1 MESSLVRNSI
11 RLPPVAGVKRSQ
23 PAALL
28 PPFEENSQHCPFSS
42 SPTLPRPSKRLARIS
57 PSEQDAGLHQYL
69 ITPVPTSSTGIIPSS
84 PQLPPLRP
92 NLQRTQS
99 TISERAPLSHVP
111 TVTLARNGDPIL
123 MGRSGKSSH
132 YRLSA
137 NPLISRVHL
146 RASYIPAIPLSQKHK
161 VEILCVGHN
170 GVKVHCQGTTWE
182 LTQGDSFTSETEHAD
197 IMLDVH
203 TSRVLISW
211 PQGREDGSGL
221 EELNTTYDDESPSR
235 VAACRRGV
243 FNSSPPPRLQRL
255 LSPVSPISGFPS
267 SSTFIASEATN
278 HNLVKVYEDGSSSH
292 ESDGGAEDTKALQST
307 QQASQEVQASSQTP
321 HLSALGEPQEDFA
334 DQDEE
339 NDPIIHSFGP
349 FGDNILPRMAS
360 FSATDHSESRNG
372 TQALNEAPQSP
383 QSRSSSESGCEVEM
397 TPVANHVVNQLA
409 YSRLSSTPL
418 STIMNNLPVE
428 LRVDSSSPGGNK
440 QLSSQD
446 LRRILDGT
454 TCVGEVS
461 REGKDAAGKPLESEY
476 YYVPD
481 LDQDENRKNAVVDG
495 LRKPG
500 LRACRKQHKQ
510 YYWKKPKKP

>member
-1 MESSLVRNSI
+1 M
-11 RLPPVAGVKRSQ
+11 KRSA

-28 PPFEENSQHCPFSS
+28 PPFEENNHPCPFSS
-42 SPTLPRPSKRLARIS
+42 SPTLPRPSKRLARVS
-57 PSEQDAGLHQYL
+57 PSDQDAGLHRYL

-84 PQLPPLRP
+84 PPQLPPSRP

-111 TVTLARNGDPIL
+111 TVIPSRNGDPIL

-146 RASYIPAIPLSQKHK
+146 QASYVPAISPSQKNK
-161 VEILCVGHN
+161 VEILCIGHN
-170 GVKVHCQGTTWE
+170 GVKVHCQGTTWD
-182 LTQGDSFTSETEHAD
+182 LTKGDSFSSENEHAD

-203 TSRVLISW
+203 SSRVLISW
-211 PQGREDGSGL
+211 PQGRESGSAV
-221 EELNTTYDDESPSR
+221 EELHTTYDDESPSR
-235 VAACRRGV
+235 VAVSRRRI
-243 FNSSPPPRLQRL
+243 FDSSPPPRNQRL
-255 LSPVSPISGFPS
+255 LSPVSLIAGFPS

-278 HNLVKVYEDGSSSH
+278 HTSVQVYEDEASSN
-292 ESDGGAEDTKALQST
+292 ESDVSAEEAKASQST
-307 QQASQEVQASSQTP
+307 HQASQENKMSSRTSQSS
-321 HLSALGEPQEDFA
+321 HLDGPQEDFA

-360 FSATDHSESRNG
+360 FSASDRPESR
-372 TQALNEAPQSP
+372 TRIQTSNEAPQSP
-383 QSRSSSESGCEVEM
+383 QSRSSSDGAELS
-397 TPVANHVVNQLA
+397 PIANHVVNQLA

-418 STIMNNLPVE
+418 STILSNLPME
-428 LRVDSSSPGGNK
+428 LKANGEKN
-440 QLSSQD
+440 QLCSQD
-446 LRRILDGT
+446 LKSTLDGT
-454 TCVGEVS
+454 PCIGEVS
-461 REGKDAAGKPLESEY
+461 REGKDAAGKPLESEFY
-476 YYVPD
+476 YIPD

-500 LRACRKQHKQ
+500 LRACRKQHKVST
-510 YYWKKPKKP
+510 